1 MEKQEVIKVLR
12 EKLAL
17 WDKIIPMMTQ
27 ATTLAMQKGQV
38 VDARDKNAKKSYT
51 YNPDIKIK
59 ALPVDHAQLV
69 QDDIDSRYFSDCK
82 KKAQKKYKPLRIL
95 LTIVMLLALA
105 ITLVP
110 HILNFVNGEM
120 DCYMNFGKATGYQ
133 ATGEAVD
140 DLGLNRQ
147 TVTSVVLAGF
157 SMLVQCATVFF
168 VSMAA
173 KASLKAKI
181 SSRVPGFARSL
192 RGLWIALSIVVGI
205 IALVTWILTEP
216 IGLTAIA
223 LVIVFS
229 IICNASAGK
238 LPYAKYSYPTQEEA
252 VRLEEAQKKD
262 AQNQAANNQAIQDE
276 NEKARKKFVDAQKKY
291 TKDCNEQIDQY
302 EKEIDALTDDI
313 ATLMKQTKTELL
325 SEKDNNRNTIEMLLN
340 YLENGRADTLKEAL
354 YMVDMAKER
363 EKDRETQ
370 REIARMQAETDR
382 FMAQLKQDED
392 RRFNNEL
399 LAQQR
404 AHNERVQREQSRH
417 NSEVEAHNREVERE
431 LERIKNNLN

>member
-1 MEKQEVIKVLR
+1 MDWQ
-12 EKLAL
+12 
-17 WDKIIPMMTQ
+17 
-27 ATTLAMQKGQV
+27 
-38 VDARDKNAKKSYT
+38 
-51 YNPDIKIK
+51 
-59 ALPVDHAQLV
+59 QL
-69 QDDIDSRYFSDCK
+69 
-82 KKAQKKYKPLRIL
+82 
-95 LTIVMLLALA
+95 
-105 ITLVP
+105 
-110 HILNFVNGEM
+110 H
-120 DCYMNFGKATGYQ
+120 
-133 ATGEAVD
+133 
-140 DLGLNRQ
+140 
-147 TVTSVVLAGF
+147 
-157 SMLVQCATVFF
+157 
-168 VSMAA
+168 
-173 KASLKAKI
+173 SL
-181 SSRVPGFARSL
+181 
-192 RGLWIALSIVVGI
+192 
-205 IALVTWILTEP
+205 
-216 IGLTAIA
+216 
-223 LVIVFS
+223 FS

-252 VRLEEAQKKD
+252 VRLEEARKKD
-262 AQNQAANNQAIQDE
+262 AQNQATNEQAIRDE
-276 NEKARKKFVDAQKKY
+276 NEKARKKFVEAQKKL
-291 TKDCNEQIDQY
+291 TKEYNAQIDDY

-431 LERIKNNLN
+431 LERIKNNMN